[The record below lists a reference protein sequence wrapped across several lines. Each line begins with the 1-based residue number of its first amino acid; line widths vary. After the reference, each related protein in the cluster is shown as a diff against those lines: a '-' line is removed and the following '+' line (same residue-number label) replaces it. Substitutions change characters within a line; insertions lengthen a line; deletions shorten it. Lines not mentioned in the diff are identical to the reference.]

1 MEVILLLLQVFL
13 QTYFQLVA
21 GAGALLM
28 VLDSPP
34 EVKSVVPEVAVVQMT
49 IIQVSF
55 HRVLLVLWVKEMLA
69 AMVAAEINT

>member
-13 QTYFQLVA
+13 QTYFQLVVVA
-21 GAGALLM
+21 VVLLM

-34 EVKSVVPEVAVVQMT
+34 EVKSVVLEVAVVQMT

-55 HRVLLVLWVKEMLA
+55 HRVLPVLRGKEMLA
-69 AMVAAEINT
+69 AMVVAEINM